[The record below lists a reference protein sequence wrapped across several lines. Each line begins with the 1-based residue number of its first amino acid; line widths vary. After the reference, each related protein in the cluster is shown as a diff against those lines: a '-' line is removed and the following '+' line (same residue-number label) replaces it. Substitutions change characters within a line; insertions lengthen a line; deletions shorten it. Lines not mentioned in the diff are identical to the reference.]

1 MGTHLLQLAAAD
13 IDVEVVAHVAH
24 CALPHHQGLT
34 LAHFSAERE
43 HLLWDNWVD
52 YDKTASV

>member
-1 MGTHLLQLAAAD
+1 
-13 IDVEVVAHVAH
+13 VAH